1 MPVRIPGQYLYVLL
15 YSTCTCAILVCIY
28 TVHVIISVQY
38 LDVYLYNACN
48 TLLEYTYTIPV
59 HIPLEYTYTRPVWL
73 PVHCLCEYLYN
84 ACTVL
89 FFTMLVQYVYVYR

>member
-1 MPVRIPGQYLYVLL
+1 MYLRY
-15 YSTCTCAILVCIY
+15 TCMYIY
-28 TVHVIISVQY
+28 TVHMIISVQY

-59 HIPLEYTYTRPVWL
+59 HIPLEYTYTTPVWL
-73 PVHCLCEYLYN
+73 PVRCLCEYLYN